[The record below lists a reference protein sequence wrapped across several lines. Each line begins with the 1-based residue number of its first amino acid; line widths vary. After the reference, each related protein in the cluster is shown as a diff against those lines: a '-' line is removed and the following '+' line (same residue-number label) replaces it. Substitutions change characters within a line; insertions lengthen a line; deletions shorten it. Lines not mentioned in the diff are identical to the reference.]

1 MLAPLIAEVAAP
13 LHGKLATIH
22 LSGCAKGC
30 AHPRKAALTI
40 VGSPAG
46 CELVADG
53 SARDAPFAVVAN
65 EDLPAV
71 VAKYARTLS
80 REAHHV

>member
-1 MLAPLIAEVAAP
+1 MTPLQ
-13 LHGKLATIH
+13 GKPETIH

-30 AHPRKAALTI
+30 AHPKKATLTI

-53 SARDAPFAVVAN
+53 SARDAPIAVVAP
-65 EDLPAV
+65 EQLPAAIV
-71 VAKYARTLS
+71 KFARALQ
-80 REAHHV
+80 REARHV